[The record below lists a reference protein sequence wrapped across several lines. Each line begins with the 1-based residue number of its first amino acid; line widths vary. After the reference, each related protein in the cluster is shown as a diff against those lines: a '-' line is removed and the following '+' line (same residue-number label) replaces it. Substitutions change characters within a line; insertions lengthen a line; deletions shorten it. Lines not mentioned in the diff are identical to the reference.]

1 MKEWSQTVKSNLIL
15 GNTTTITHTTSRE
28 LVLPHN
34 IPVVP
39 LPALVEI
46 DAHARPP
53 EPLRLLEGHIA
64 RGAEQAALDDLASYA
79 LARHGDEIAEVA
91 ARALREVRMAAVVL
105 ALPDEVEGSRGL
117 RGRARVSR
125 DEPNVPRRLL
135 HGMV

>member
-28 LVLPHN
+28 LVLPHH
-34 IPVVP
+34 IQVVP
-39 LPALVEI
+39 PPSLVEVN
-46 DAHARPP
+46 AHARPP

-64 RGAEQAALDDLASYA
+64 LRAQQAALDDLASHA
-79 LARHGDEIAEVA
+79 RARHGDEVAEVV